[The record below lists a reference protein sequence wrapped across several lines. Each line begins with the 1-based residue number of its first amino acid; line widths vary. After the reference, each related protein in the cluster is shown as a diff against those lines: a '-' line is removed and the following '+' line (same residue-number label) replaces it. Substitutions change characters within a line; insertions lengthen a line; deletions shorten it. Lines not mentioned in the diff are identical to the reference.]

1 MGQQPYVSSIPP
13 LFRRGETPLYI
24 PSLAPPPP
32 DVDRFP
38 SSVIHLPRRP
48 SDPLDP
54 SSRYRLNTR
63 SHSARITR
71 SVSSSCWC
79 LDLDFFFR
87 FSSASR
93 LTERK
98 KQFVEN
104 REKSDLESF
113 EFDPSNIY
121 QMIEERG

>member
-24 PSLAPPPP
+24 PSPAPPLP

-54 SSRYRLNTR
+54 ASRYRLNTR

-71 SVSSSCWC
+71 SGSSSSSCYVSKTHF
-79 LDLDFFFR
+79 LF
-87 FSSASR
+87 
-93 LTERK
+93 
-98 KQFVEN
+98 
-104 REKSDLESF
+104 
-113 EFDPSNIY
+113 
-121 QMIEERG
+121 

>member
-1 MGQQPYVSSIPP
+1 M
-13 LFRRGETPLYI
+13 
-24 PSLAPPPP
+24 
-32 DVDRFP
+32 DRFP
-38 SSVIHLPRRP
+38 SSQIHLPRRP

-54 SSRYRLNTR
+54 ASRYRLNTR

-71 SVSSSCWC
+71 C
-79 LDLDFFFR
+79 DLLLLLLLPSLYLAFYFR